1 MLQPWEKRL
10 NTVFIIFCILL
21 LLFACIVNIP
31 LPFSRVYDAMEYNVA
46 DESHAVS
53 RTVTFDGVY
62 NVNLFSPDTFSGMI
76 TVSGY
81 DCASGE
87 YKMSDVQFAIK
98 SSDLADGNI
107 SYDNPINDDAR
118 YDFLFA
124 ELYTDTFRQKFAF
137 VLFEDGGYGTA
148 DATFIVTGMQDRAKA
163 VKWIEYIFFGD
174 DV

>member
-1 MLQPWEKRL
+1 MLKPWEKQL
-10 NTVFIIFCILL
+10 NAVFIIFCILL
-21 LLFACIVNIP
+21 LLFICIANIP

-81 DCASGE
+81 DCANGE
-87 YKMSDVQFAIK
+87 YKMDEIEIVVK
-98 SSDLADGNI
+98 SSDLGINHVN
-107 SYDNPINDDAR
+107 YDNPINDDAR
-118 YDFLFA
+118 RDFLFA

-137 VLFEDGGYGTA
+137 ILFEDNSYGTA
-148 DATFIVTGMQDRAKA
+148 DATFIVTGMKDRAKA

-174 DV
+174 DA